1 MSVWL
6 GFYPSSSAIE
16 GAVMLDAKQD
26 VVDRRLAGTFLQRSY
41 AASV

>member
-1 MSVWL
+1 MAAWL
-6 GFYPSSSAIE
+6 GFYPPSSAIE

-26 VVDRRLAGTFLQRSY
+26 VVDRRLAGRFLQRPY